1 MGYTACLAG
10 RGRQHIRGG
19 ESEAVHGWAKG
30 MKPEVCFVV
39 GLVSFSGT
47 AGVGE
52 KERQGHRGLRFH
64 FFSLPLA
71 EHLNSRLLF
80 ACGYSQL

>member
-1 MGYTACLAG
+1 MEKPSALRLVAVIVGYTACLAG
-10 RGRQHIRGG
+10 GGGQYIRGH

-47 AGVGE
+47 AGVGGR
-52 KERQGHRGLRFH
+52 ERRGRGGQAFQP
-64 FFSLPLA
+64 SSPEISA
-71 EHLNSRLLF
+71 
-80 ACGYSQL
+80 

>member
-1 MGYTACLAG
+1 MAG
-10 RGRQHIRGG
+10 RGRQYIRGG

-47 AGVGE
+47 AGVGR
-52 KERQGHRGLRFH
+52 KERQGHSGQAFQY
-64 FFSLPLA
+64 FSI
-71 EHLNSRLLF
+71 F
-80 ACGYSQL
+80 T

>member
-10 RGRQHIRGG
+10 GGRQHIRGG

-47 AGVGE
+47 AGAGE
-52 KERQGHRGLRFH
+52 KERQGHRGLKFH
-64 FFSLPLA
+64 PPPPFLY
-71 EHLNSRLLF
+71 LNI
-80 ACGYSQL
+80 